1 MIVKIDRPKEL
12 ADAISIVSEI
22 VSEVRIKLLAEG
34 MSIIA
39 VDPANVAMV
48 VLKIPKES
56 FSQYESGRDVWGVNL
71 EDLKR
76 VLKRASTSSSVLL
89 EQEENQLKIS
99 IFDKVKRNFVLS
111 LIEINSE
118 DKEEPVLTF
127 NSKVEIDS
135 DSFSQAI
142 EDCAIVADSCSLS
155 TGEGFFIVEGSGSL
169 NSAKAE
175 FSSDESTITGTSRSK
190 YSLDYI
196 SKFMKAKKVANK
208 AVINFSDDYPLRLEF
223 PGEKMGMAFILA
235 PRVENN

>member
-1 MIVKIDRPKEL
+1 MLVKIDKPKEL
-12 ADAISIVSEI
+12 ADAISIISEI

-48 VLKIPKES
+48 IFKIPKES
-56 FSQYESGRDVWGVNL
+56 FSQYEAGRDVWGVNL

-76 VLKRASTSSSVLL
+76 ILKRASTSSSVLL
-89 EQEENQLKIS
+89 EQEDNQLKIS

-111 LIEINSE
+111 LVELSSE
-118 DKEEPVLTF
+118 EKEEPALSF
-127 NSKVEIDS
+127 NSKVEIDA
-135 DSFSQAI
+135 DSFSQAV
-142 EDCAIVADSCSLS
+142 EDCAIVADSCTLS
-155 TGEGFFIVEGSGSL
+155 TGEGFFIVEGKGSL

-175 FSSDESTITGTSRSK
+175 FSSDESKISGSSRSK
-190 YSLDYI
+190 YSLEYI
-196 SKFMKAKKVANK
+196 SKFMKAKKISERM
-208 AVINFSDDYPLRLEF
+208 VINFSDDYPLKLDF